1 MLPESIQ
8 LTAVRH
14 LPDHQAYSG
23 IVYLPVTLMKT
34 LFIELTKVTFITT
47 EDGTESAGSSSLDTV
62 DEELDHHL
70 LTITNSDVAFLDDK
84 PVRLAKEVL

>member
-1 MLPESIQ
+1 
-8 LTAVRH
+8 
-14 LPDHQAYSG
+14 
-23 IVYLPVTLMKT
+23 MKT